1 MRNIII
7 LIVLYAVLIVLG
19 LRVRPVPGIYS
30 VTPVT
35 EKTQPS
41 QQTEGGGAE
50 EKPIYVTLDPVVVNM
65 IDPRTGLA
73 SKRSARVGIT
83 IQVKSLETAN
93 EFKRQTI
100 QTRDCL
106 VGVLSTYT
114 AERLKDPGERLKL
127 KDELIMRLQGIV
139 GENSIININICEL
152 VVS

>member
-19 LRVRPVPGIYS
+19 LRVRPVPGLYS
-30 VTPVT
+30 ANPVT
-35 EKTQPS
+35 EKNQPS
-41 QQTEGGGAE
+41 QQVEGPE

-65 IDPRTGLA
+65 LDPRTGLA
-73 SKRSARVGIT
+73 SKKAAKVGIT

-106 VGVLSTYT
+106 VSVLSTYT

-127 KDELIMRLQGIV
+127 KDELTMRLQGIV

>member
-1 MRNIII
+1 MRKIII
-7 LIVLYAVLIVLG
+7 LVVLYAVLIVLG
-19 LRVRPVPGIYS
+19 LRVRTVPGLYS
-30 VTPVT
+30 VNPVT

-41 QQTEGGGAE
+41 QQVEGSE

-65 IDPRTGLA
+65 LDPRTGLA